1 MNSNES
7 KEKEYFVGL
16 IIKRLEEAREKIIDQ
31 WENPIDTPTR
41 HFVLDNLLP
50 NQDVEKI
57 YSAFPRNGD
66 GFFDRESF
74 REKKRT
80 SADLSNFNPI
90 LLDITYAMQD
100 SRIVAKVSELCSIES
115 IEPDPKLYAGGL
127 SMMFPNDYLN
137 PHIDNSHDSKRKQYR
152 RRGLR

>member
-57 YSAFPRNGD
+57 YSAFPRNGEAFLIEKASERKNVHLQIYQTLIL
-66 GFFDRESF
+66 FFR
-74 REKKRT
+74 
-80 SADLSNFNPI
+80 I
-90 LLDITYAMQD
+90 LLMRCKIQ
-100 SRIVAKVSELCSIES
+100 E
-115 IEPDPKLYAGGL
+115 
-127 SMMFPNDYLN
+127 
-137 PHIDNSHDSKRKQYR
+137 
-152 RRGLR
+152 